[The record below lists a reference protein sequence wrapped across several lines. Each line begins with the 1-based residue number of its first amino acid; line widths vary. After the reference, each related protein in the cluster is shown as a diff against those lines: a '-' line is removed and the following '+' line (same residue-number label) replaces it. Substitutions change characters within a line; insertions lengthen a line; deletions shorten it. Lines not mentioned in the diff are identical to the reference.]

1 MPVTRSHLPTGPSG
15 PDTSHT
21 DTARDKPGLKS
32 VELDMTGILS
42 ALDAMKEEVS
52 SIGDTRERRRAAA
65 RVALGFVYG
74 LEETNGELDAAAA
87 RVA

>member
-1 MPVTRSHLPTGPSG
+1 MTRSHLPAGTSG
-15 PDTSHT
+15 PDSSHTHT
-21 DTARDKPGLKS
+21 DTARDKPGLES
-32 VELDMTGILS
+32 VDLDMTGILS